1 MIAAGQ
7 VTTAD
12 YLKKISYHILTNP
25 DILTRLRTELSTIMP
40 DPQVLPPLQQ
50 LEQLPYLNA
59 VINEGFR
66 ISYGV
71 TSRLQRV
78 VPDGELQFREWV
90 IPAGTPV
97 GMTSIFMHDDPEKFP
112 NPRTFKPDRWTEPE
126 SKNLER
132 YLVNFSKGT
141 RACLGQN
148 LARAEIYLVL
158 AAVFRQFDLELF
170 ETTREDA
177 DVAHD
182 FFNPQ
187 AVQWSKGVRAMV
199 VRGNTAS

>member
-1 MIAAGQ
+1 MQ
-7 VTTAD
+7 N
-12 YLKKISYHILTNP
+12 SH
-25 DILTRLRTELSTIMP
+25 
-40 DPQVLPPLQQ
+40 VLPTLQQ
-50 LEQLPYLNA
+50 LEQLSYLNA
-59 VINEGFR
+59 VMNEGFR

-78 VPDGELQFREWV
+78 SPDSDLQFREWT

-97 GMTSIFMHDDPEKFP
+97 GMTSIFMHDDSENFP
-112 NPRTFKPDRWTEPE
+112 SPHEFKPDRWTQPG

-148 LARAEIYLVL
+148 LARAEIYLVI
-158 AAVFRQFDLELF
+158 AAVFSQFDLALF

-187 AVQWSKGVRAMV
+187 PVQWSKGVRATV
-199 VRGNTAS
+199 VQGTGSR

>member
-1 MIAAGQ
+1 
-7 VTTAD
+7 
-12 YLKKISYHILTNP
+12 
-25 DILTRLRTELSTIMP
+25 MP
-40 DPQVLPPLQQ
+40 DSQALPPLQR

-59 VINEGFR
+59 VMNEGFR

-78 VPDGELQFREWV
+78 VPDSDLKFREWM

-112 NPRTFKPDRWTEPE
+112 HPQEFKPDRWTQPE

-132 YLVNFSKGT
+132 YIVTFSKGT

-158 AAVFRQFDLELF
+158 AAVFSQFDLALF
-170 ETTREDA
+170 ESTREDA

-187 AVQWSKGVRAMV
+187 PVQWSKGIRATV
-199 VRGNTAS
+199 VRGTRPS